1 MEVTYCLDR
10 GSSRS
15 ALISDTPRDS
25 PNKAFSERCPAVSN
39 LLVWIFPGI
48 LADFRPN
55 AWPVRNGGAR
65 RIQSVYKRV
74 MVSEQTLMFV
84 LVAVVVVAI
93 GAFFVLRRPGPN
105 RDDDFD
111 LANTLARL
119 RETTEQLHGNQ
130 KILADRVQQSH
141 GSMNERLDTLHK
153 RLGDG
158 LAQQTEKT
166 GETLKTLHERL
177 AVIDVAQ
184 KNITD
189 LSQQMVGLQD
199 ILSNKQARGAFGEI
213 QLNDLVSSILPPS
226 AYQTQATLS
235 NGKRVD
241 CLLLLPLPPG
251 PIAIDSKFPLESYAA
266 LQAATDDGARVQAE
280 RAFSA
285 DVSKHI
291 KDIAEKY
298 ILPGE
303 TAESAIMFL
312 PSEAIYAELH
322 ANAKLRGVVEESF
335 RRRVWVVSPTT
346 LMATLNTVRAVLKDA
361 RMKEQAGVIQKQVQE
376 LITDVGRLDERVG
389 KLKTHFGQAEKDIT
403 DIQTSTRK
411 IVSKGEKIEAV
422 QLGDDTSP
430 AEDLPPPAPV
440 ERKLI

>member
-1 MEVTYCLDR
+1 MFSDKETLFLLI
-10 GSSRS
+10 GL
-15 ALISDTPRDS
+15 ALLIL
-25 PNKAFSERCPAVSN
+25 NAF
-39 LLVWIFPGI
+39 LI
-48 LADFRPN
+48 
-55 AWPVRNGGAR
+55 
-65 RIQSVYKRV
+65 
-74 MVSEQTLMFV
+74 
-84 LVAVVVVAI
+84 
-93 GAFFVLRRPGPN
+93 LRRPGRN
-105 RDDDFD
+105 REDEFE
-111 LANTLARL
+111 LNNAL
-119 RETTEQLHGNQ
+119 RRVQETAEKLDGNQ
-130 KILADRVQQSH
+130 AVLADRLKQTQ
-141 GSMNERLDTLHK
+141 GTMNERLDSLHK

-177 AVIDVAQ
+177 AVIDDAQ

-189 LSQQMVGLQD
+189 LSQQMMGLQD

-235 NGKRVD
+235 NGKRAD

-266 LQAATDDGARVQAE
+266 LQAAEDDIAKVQAE

-285 DVSKHI
+285 DVSKHV
-291 KDIAEKY
+291 KDIAERY
-298 ILPGE
+298 IITGE

-322 ANAKLRGVVEESF
+322 ANPKLRGVIEESF
-335 RRRVWVVSPTT
+335 RRRVWIVSPTT

-361 RMKEQAGVIQKQVQE
+361 RMKEQAGVIQKQVEE
-376 LITDVGRLDERVG
+376 LLKDVVRLDDRVG
-389 KLKTHFGQAEKDIT
+389 KLHTHFGQADKDIS
-403 DIQTSTRK
+403 DILTSTRK

-430 AEDLPPPAPV
+430 AEDLPPPQPA